1 VLRNPV
7 LIGSKELLMMPPFAI
22 LMPPFTLIV
31 DAFRVEGIPPLV
43 PGGYMAPFMDD
54 TKRLAVLTAFVMI
67 GAVPIFVRPP
77 LNVRVDAFRV
87 EGITGVPLGG
97 GYTAPFTDD
106 TKRLPVLTVK
116 ELRAFVMIGAVPILF
131 RPPLK
136 LIVDAF
142 RVEGIPPLPPG
153 G

>member
-1 VLRNPV
+1 VLRNAV

-22 LMPPFTLIV
+22 LMPPFTLMV

-87 EGITGVPLGG
+87 EGI
-97 GYTAPFTDD
+97 
-106 TKRLPVLTVK
+106 
-116 ELRAFVMIGAVPILF
+116 
-131 RPPLK
+131 
-136 LIVDAF
+136 
-142 RVEGIPPLPPG
+142 PPLPPG

>member
-1 VLRNPV
+1 M
-7 LIGSKELLMMPPFAI
+7 IGSKELLMIPPFAMLI
-22 LMPPFTLIV
+22 PPFTLMV

-43 PGGYMAPFMDD
+43 PGGYTAPFMDD
-54 TKRLAVLTAFVMI
+54 TKRLPVLIVKELRAFVMI

-77 LNVRVDAFRV
+77 LKVIVDAFRV

-97 GYTAPFTDD
+97 GYTAPFTED
-106 TKRLPVLTVK
+106 TKRLPVLTVN
-116 ELRAFVMIGAVPILF
+116 ELRAFVMIGAVPILV
-131 RPPLK
+131 RPPLNVR
-136 LIVDAF
+136 VDAF